1 MYILNIKVFLP
12 IKGLL
17 IREQMKLLPFK
28 PFAEKE
34 KSCYC
39 NRKLPILL
47 LITEKK

>member
-1 MYILNIKVFLP
+1 MYILNIKVFLT

-34 KSCYC
+34 K
-39 NRKLPILL
+39 KLL
-47 LITEKK
+47 L